1 MHIEKI
7 NDNQIKCTLS
17 QRDLRARNLDLS
29 ELAYGTEKARS
40 LFQEMIEQAHDA
52 FGFEGENTPLMVEAI
67 PLSKENIILI
77 ITRIDNPEELDSR
90 FSRFSSPCQQEDAEE
105 DMEGADEIL
114 NSCRPQSQ
122 EAQEEEL
129 EAALDSDLQDL
140 LEQLQPEISLT
151 ESGEP
156 KDEADSLSSE
166 PEASDSVESP
176 VQTSPRE
183 ETKGEASAQDHPAN
197 LMRIYAFQDLD
208 TLTEISRI
216 LHPLYN
222 GVNSLYKDPVTSVY
236 YLTVFQ
242 SHHTPSDFNKVCNI
256 LSEYGQRVKGSG
268 SREAY
273 YTEHYECIV
282 SQTALQRLYLF

>member
-67 PLSKENIILI
+67 PISKENIILI

-90 FSRFSSPCQQEDAEE
+90 FSRFSSPHQEEDAEE
-105 DMEGADEIL
+105 DIEGADEIL
-114 NSCRPQSQ
+114 NSCRSQPQDSQ
-122 EAQEEEL
+122 EEDPDAV
-129 EAALDSDLQDL
+129 LDPDLQDL
-140 LEQLQPEISLT
+140 LKQLQPDASLT
-151 ESGEP
+151 ESGEL
-156 KDEADSLSSE
+156 KDGSDSLSSE
-166 PEASDSVESP
+166 PPVSDSVESSLH
-176 VQTSPRE
+176 TSPKE
-183 ETKGEASAQDHPAN
+183 EAKGEASGQDQPSN
-197 LMRIYAFQDLD
+197 LMRIYAFHDLD
-208 TLTEISRI
+208 TLAEISRI
-216 LHPLYN
+216 LHSFYN
-222 GVNSLYKDPVTSVY
+222 GVNSLYKDPIASVY

-242 SHHTPSDFNKVCNI
+242 SHHSPSDFNKVCNI
-256 LSEYGQRVKGSG
+256 LSEYGQRVKGNG
-268 SREAY
+268 AREAY
-273 YTEHYECIV
+273 YMEHYECIV